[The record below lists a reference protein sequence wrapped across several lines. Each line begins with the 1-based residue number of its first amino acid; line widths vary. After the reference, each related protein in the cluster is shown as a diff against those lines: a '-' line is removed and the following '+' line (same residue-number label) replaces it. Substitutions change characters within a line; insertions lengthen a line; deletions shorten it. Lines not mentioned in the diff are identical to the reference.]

1 MACLLPR
8 HHLVE
13 GYRHMRMRLDSSP
26 VTLHTAYKAR
36 RQAND
41 IPSSAP
47 HTATLPLPDILH
59 HNSSIP
65 YTSIPTHL
73 RAMRISALSLAL
85 LAVTLSGSAN
95 GKLDGAYNAREAFPQ
110 DTLAPSPTM
119 DLIRRQ
125 IISSMPS
132 PAPDAPVLSESPLAF
147 FSLSSR
153 HAFGVRARPPAAF
166 WSCQCR
172 RRQDL
177 LFLFFFWCRSS
188 FGADTRWGPCQQ
200 TRTVTKSARPNVSRN
215 LRTPLNV
222 RCPAITTVKRAV
234 RVQERVSATR
244 RGRSRCWGGAPR
256 RPQRRTRRPEGRLDV
271 AATGDL

>member
-1 MACLLPR
+1 
-8 HHLVE
+8 
-13 GYRHMRMRLDSSP
+13 MRMRLDSSP

-110 DTLAPSPTM
+110 DTLAPSRTM

-125 IISSMPS
+125 GFPPLPSSTSDVPLVGE
-132 PAPDAPVLSESPLAF
+132 APLPF
-147 FSLSSR
+147 FSLCSPRS
-153 HAFGVRARPPAAF
+153 AFGVRHGARPLAAF
-166 WSCQCR
+166 WSSCQCCG
-172 RRQDL
+172 RQDMSYRV
-177 LFLFFFWCRSS
+177 FLSVHIVVRS
-188 FGADTRWGPCQQ
+188 
-200 TRTVTKSARPNVSRN
+200 
-215 LRTPLNV
+215 
-222 RCPAITTVKRAV
+222 
-234 RVQERVSATR
+234 
-244 RGRSRCWGGAPR
+244 
-256 RPQRRTRRPEGRLDV
+256 
-271 AATGDL
+271 